1 METARPVGA
10 NNTAALTNGETSE
23 DLDATGDEGNLL
35 VDGTKE
41 FRESETQD
49 SVSIYIRAC
58 SLPDHWLGVDNTA
71 HITDTNYGILLP
83 QYIDYSNYIH
93 LISHLRVQ

>member
-1 METARPVGA
+1 METARPAGA

-23 DLDATGDEGNLL
+23 DLVSAGDEGNLH

-49 SVSIYIRAC
+49 SESIYIRGC
-58 SLPDHWLGVDNTA
+58 SLADHWLG
-71 HITDTNYGILLP
+71 
-83 QYIDYSNYIH
+83 IDH
-93 LISHLRVQ
+93 THPA